1 MQAQVL
7 NIRPLAR
14 IRRSHRLPVPGNVL
28 VRPGQNVSSG
38 DLLAEVDLPIAQ
50 VTVDV
55 VRALGLSSP
64 QEAEHL
70 IQHKVG
76 ERLEEKDIIAETG
89 GLFSRVIRTPAPG
102 LILSIKDGS
111 VLIETQTRHI
121 ALEAR
126 LPGLVTEI
134 QKNQKIVIES
144 NGTLIQGSW
153 GNGKVGSGLLVNKS
167 ETRDS
172 ALTPANLG
180 LDTRNTILVAGT
192 CADEATLNQ
201 AAQAAIAGLIL
212 GSIPSRLIPAA
223 EKQPYPIL
231 VTDGFGLMGINELA
245 YQLLSTN
252 EGRETSI
259 SAVLMDARKGIRPEI
274 VIALPVEGQTFNDA
288 CEYTPGQTVRVN
300 AYPYA
305 GETGIIEKVSTAN
318 VLLPSGL
325 RAPAAEVRI
334 NQVKKVIPLVN
345 LEVISIESELS
356 AETK

>member
-7 NIRPLAR
+7 NIRPVAR

-55 VRALGLSSP
+55 VRALGLASP
-64 QEAEHL
+64 QEAEQL

-102 LILSIKDGS
+102 LILSINDGS

-134 QKNQKIVIES
+134 KKNQRIVIES
-144 NGTLIQGSW
+144 NGALIQGTW
-153 GNGKVGSGLLVNKS
+153 GNGKVGSGLLVNKCD
-167 ETRDS
+167 TRDS

-180 LDTRNTILVAGT
+180 LDMRNSILVAGT
-192 CADEATLNQ
+192 CTDEATLNQ
-201 AAQAAIAGLIL
+201 AAQVLIAGLII
-212 GSIPSRLIPAA
+212 GSLPSRLIAAA
-223 EKQPYPIL
+223 EKQPFPIL
-231 VTDGFGLMGINELA
+231 VTDGFGLMGINEIA

-259 SAVLMDARKGIRPEI
+259 SAVPMDARKGIRPEI
-274 VIALPVEGQTFNDA
+274 VIALPVEGQSFDEA
-288 CEYTPGQTVRVN
+288 REYAPGQTVRVN

-305 GETGIIEKVSTAN
+305 GETGIMEKVFTAN

-334 NQVKKVIPLVN
+334 NQVKKLIPLVN